1 MHNSSFVSGTAIAR
15 LLEEGGKAC
24 AQAAET
30 VGACIVHKM
39 NGYPHAS
46 RFHKSLRTTTAT
58 ILALYTNCIQ
68 VITRHFQIITSVK
81 SDLSAVS
88 TGLTITTT
96 TNITNRERRV

>member
-15 LLEEGGKAC
+15 LPEAGGKAC
-24 AQAAET
+24 VQAAET
-30 VGACIVHKM
+30 MGACIVYKTS
-39 NGYPHAS
+39 GYTQGS
-46 RFHKSLRTTTAT
+46 YFHKSLRTTTMT

-68 VITRHFQIITSVK
+68 VITRLFQIITSVK